1 MSNPARRV
9 PAGEMREGEVMAGE
23 RTRGR
28 ASRKAGR
35 PVCPATGKIRYR
47 DAHDAGLALVSL
59 RRRRSRIESSGGE
72 HRIRVQ
78 RKYECP
84 SCGGW
89 HLTSQARA
97 VDTRTA

>member
-1 MSNPARRV
+1 MARER
-9 PAGEMREGEVMAGE
+9 AGR
-23 RTRGR
+23 R
-28 ASRKAGR
+28 AVRRAGR

-47 DAHDAGLALVSL
+47 DGHDAGLALVSL

-89 HLTSQARA
+89 HLTSQALSA
-97 VDTRTA
+97 GSRTA